1 MANRVLRPDSGN
13 DLLLQNNG
21 GGSSIEIPNSGDIVI
36 TGTIGSGTIGSGV
49 VFPAGHIIQS
59 TWAGTS
65 ASISTAS
72 ESPVA
77 IDALECSI
85 TARQTNGKFLCTFI
99 GGKVDDDVASG
110 KVAAYLYKSEN
121 GGAYGRVDDPAVS
134 TFEAATFTGHYANP
148 IAFCYQYNATI
159 TAGQNI
165 KFKPY
170 YESSNDATLTYIN
183 HVGFISLTVQ
193 EIQL

>member
-1 MANRVLRPDSGN
+1 MTRANDMANVLPTFN
-13 DLLLQNNG
+13 
-21 GGSSIEIPNSGDIVI
+21 
-36 TGTIGSGTIGSGV
+36 GTIGSSAT
-49 VFPAGHIIQS
+49 FPTGHIIQS
-59 TWAGTS
+59 IWAGTS

-77 IDALECSI
+77 IAALECSL

-99 GGKVDDDVASG
+99 GGKVDDNTSTG
-110 KVAAYLYKSEN
+110 EVAAYLYKNEN
-121 GGAYGRVDDPAVS
+121 SGGYGRVDDPAVAM
-134 TFEAATFTGHYANP
+134 FEAETFAGHYSNP

-170 YESSNDATLTYIN
+170 FESSNDATLTYIN
-183 HVGFISLTVQ
+183 HVGFISLTAQ